1 MQKNKFLKNQ
11 STYIKGITLVFLG
24 AVCFSTKAIFAKLA
38 FKYGVDGITILMIRM
53 LFSLPF
59 YIVILFFEN
68 NKKSIRIPQKT
79 WTTILILGII
89 GYYLA
94 ALFDFIGL
102 QYVSANLERIVI
114 FTYPTFVLLMGK
126 LFFNRKILPIQ
137 FLAILICYIGIILA
151 FYSDKSIYN
160 TANLGKGCVFILL
173 SSLTYAF
180 YLVNSDTVIKK
191 IGTVRFTCISMI
203 ISCMAVL
210 IHFAILHGFSIFN
223 FPKQVYWLGICIA
236 IISTV
241 LPSFLMTN
249 GIRLIGSSNMSIVA
263 SIGPIATIFMSY
275 FILKEHISLLHLLGT
290 FFVLI
295 GVLVISFFG
304 NKAKVMV

>member
-1 MQKNKFLKNQ
+1 
-11 STYIKGITLVFLG
+11 
-24 AVCFSTKAIFAKLA
+24 
-38 FKYGVDGITILMIRM
+38 MIRM

-59 YIVILFFEN
+59 YIVILYVEN
-68 NKKSIRIPQKT
+68 QKKSVHINRKN

-126 LFFNRKILPIQ
+126 LFYKRKILPIQ
-137 FLAILICYIGIILA
+137 FLAICICYVGIILA
-151 FYSDKSIYN
+151 FYSDKSLYN
-160 TANLGKGCVFILL
+160 AANIGKGCVFILL

-180 YLVNSDTVIKK
+180 YLVNSDTIIKD

-203 ISCMAVL
+203 ISCLAVL
-210 IHFAILHGFSIFN
+210 MHFAVQHGFAIFH
-223 FPKQVYWLGICIA
+223 FPVEVYLLGICIS

-263 SIGPIATIFMSY
+263 SVGPIATIFLSY
-275 FILKEHISLLHLLGT
+275 FILKEHISLLHILGT
-290 FFVLI
+290 LFVLI
-295 GVLVISFFG
+295 GVLVISFYG
-304 NKAKVMV
+304 NKAKVVVE

>member
-1 MQKNKFLKNQ
+1 M
-11 STYIKGITLVFLG
+11 
-24 AVCFSTKAIFAKLA
+24 FAKLA

-126 LFFNRKILPIQ
+126 LFFN
-137 FLAILICYIGIILA
+137 
-151 FYSDKSIYN
+151 
-160 TANLGKGCVFILL
+160 
-173 SSLTYAF
+173 
-180 YLVNSDTVIKK
+180 
-191 IGTVRFTCISMI
+191 
-203 ISCMAVL
+203 
-210 IHFAILHGFSIFN
+210 
-223 FPKQVYWLGICIA
+223 
-236 IISTV
+236 
-241 LPSFLMTN
+241 
-249 GIRLIGSSNMSIVA
+249 
-263 SIGPIATIFMSY
+263 
-275 FILKEHISLLHLLGT
+275 
-290 FFVLI
+290 
-295 GVLVISFFG
+295 
-304 NKAKVMV
+304 